1 MKKTLAWCL
10 AGLMA
15 LSFAGCKKKDEAA
28 ESTVNP
34 PEAAAAAAEIAQ
46 AAQAAGGDQAAPA
59 AGDAQAAPAAGGE
72 QAAHAAGDAQ
82 AAPAAAPG
90 AVPAPADVAAAPAD
104 AIKTE
109 SGLAYKKLKTNEQG
123 RAVLAN
129 DLVKLH
135 YTGWTTD
142 GHMFDTSTNDAE
154 AAIFTPENLIPGMKE
169 AIVLSKVGEKLRV
182 WIPQDL
188 AYKGAAGAPAGTLV
202 FDFDIIEV
210 VTPEMPPKDAPAD
223 AIKTASGV
231 QYRVSK
237 PAAGGRAITE
247 NDMVTL
253 EFAGWSQETGERFH
267 SSLEMGEKLS
277 APVNTMF
284 PAWKEVLP
292 LVHVGDVVQMWVPEE
307 LGIAPGSSE
316 LPGTLIFEVKALSA
330 KPLPKA
336 PADLA
341 APGPDTQ
348 KTASGIS
355 WRIVTPGTGTEH
367 PTATSRV
374 KVHYSGWL
382 TDGEMFD
389 SSVARGVPVELGLDQ
404 VIAGWTEAV
413 QLMVPGE
420 KRIIWIPE
428 ELAYKGRPGTPEG
441 TLVFEIELLEI
452 LSK

>member
-1 MKKTLAWCL
+1 MKRTLAWCL

-15 LSFAGCKKKDEAA
+15 LSFAGCKKTEKAA
-28 ESTVNP
+28 DATVNP
-34 PEAAAAAAEIAQ
+34 PGAAVAAAENAQDAQGAAGAQ
-46 AAQAAGGDQAAPA
+46 ADRGAAGAQDAQGAAGAEKA
-59 AGDAQAAPAAGGE
+59 AGDAAA
-72 QAAHAAGDAQ
+72 
-82 AAPAAAPG
+82 G

-109 SGLAYKKLKTNEQG
+109 SGLAYKKLTTNDEG
-123 RAVLAN
+123 RSVLPN

-142 GHMFDTSTNDAE
+142 GKMFDTSTDHAE

-188 AYKGAAGAPAGTLV
+188 AYKGAPGAPAGTLV
-202 FDFDIIEV
+202 FDFDIIDV
-210 VTPEMPPKDAPAD
+210 VTPDMPPKDAPAD
-223 AIKTASGV
+223 AIKTASGIV
-231 QYRVSK
+231 YRVSK
-237 PAAGGRAITE
+237 PAADGRAIGE

-253 EFAGWSQETGERFH
+253 EFAGWSQANGTRFH
-267 SSLEMGEKLS
+267 SSLEMGENLS

-316 LPGTLIFEVKALSA
+316 LPGTLIFEVKVLSA
-330 KPLPKA
+330 KPLPQA

-348 KTASGIS
+348 KTESGIS
-355 WRIVTPGTGTEH
+355 WRIVTPGTGSEH

-382 TDGEMFD
+382 TNGEMFD
-389 SSVARGVPVELGLDQ
+389 SSVARGVPIEIGLDQ

-420 KRIIWIPE
+420 KRIVWIPE
-428 ELAYKGRPGTPEG
+428 EHAYKGRPGAPAG